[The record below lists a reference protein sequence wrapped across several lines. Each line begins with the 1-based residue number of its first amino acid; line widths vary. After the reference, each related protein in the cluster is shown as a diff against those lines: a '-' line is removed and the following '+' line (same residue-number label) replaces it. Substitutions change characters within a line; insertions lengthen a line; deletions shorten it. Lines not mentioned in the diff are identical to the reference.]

1 MGYRFGLA
9 QVLRLRVLA
18 TDEEERTLTRI
29 HQEIA
34 QLKAGV
40 SRAETD
46 LEDTAAVRQRSFAQ
60 SALPA
65 MHLHASYAAT
75 QAARER
81 AAQLKEQLVR
91 FEDLRTQ
98 QVAKYSDAYRK
109 RETLAGL
116 AKAHRAAWDERSERM
131 ETRTIEDAFLA
142 KWLRTRAEL

>member
-9 QVLRLRVLA
+9 QVLRLRALA
-18 TDEEERTLTRI
+18 VDEEERTLTRI

-40 SRAETD
+40 KRAESE
-46 LEDTAAVRQRSFAQ
+46 LEETAAVRQRSFAQ

-65 MHLHASYAAT
+65 MHLHASYAAA

-81 AAQLKEQLVR
+81 AAQLKQQLVR
-91 FEDLRTQ
+91 FEELRVQ
-98 QVAKYSDAYRK
+98 QVARYADAYCR

-131 ETRTIEDAFLA
+131 ETRTVEDAFLT
-142 KWLRTRAEL
+142 KWLRTRADS